1 MASNVALLGDCP
13 LVLCVVDGC
22 KPQKATLL
30 IRVLCRRDASHNL
43 NGLDVVLLY
52 NNMPISRS
60 WSSIPITLSNLT
72 LANTLPV
79 GQSFLWHR
87 YTVDNAE
94 ASEEFSRAVDN
105 PPRVVRLRQ
114 TSTQLHYAVVYPDVE
129 AEQQDLDYVQ
139 TRRWLHDYFQLD
151 YNLDDLYAEW
161 KSRDPSLFGKIEL
174 DGRAVGVRLLR
185 QDPWECLVA

>member
-1 MASNVALLGDCP
+1 MCC
-13 LVLCVVDGC
+13 VLCCIPVPC
-22 KPQKATLL
+22 TATC
-30 IRVLCRRDASHNL
+30 IV
-43 NGLDVVLLY
+43 
-52 NNMPISRS
+52 MPISRS

-87 YTVDNAE
+87 YPVELDG
-94 ASEEFSRAVDN
+94 EEFARAVDN

-114 TSTQLHYAVVYPDVE
+114 TPTQLQYAVVYPDAV
-129 AEQQDLDYVQ
+129 AEQQDQDYVQ
-139 TRRWLHDYFQLD
+139 TRRWIHDYFQLD
-151 YNLDDLYAEW
+151 HNLDELYAEW
-161 KSRDPSLFGKIEL
+161 KSRDPSLFGKIDI

>member
-1 MASNVALLGDCP
+1 M
-13 LVLCVVDGC
+13 
-22 KPQKATLL
+22 
-30 IRVLCRRDASHNL
+30 
-43 NGLDVVLLY
+43 
-52 NNMPISRS
+52 SR

-87 YTVDNAE
+87 YPVAEAGPSE

-114 TSTQLHYAVVYPDVE
+114 TPTHLQYTAVYPDAQSE
-129 AEQQDLDYVQ
+129 ERDKALSA
-139 TRRWLHDYFQLD
+139 THTWIHDYFQLD
-151 YNLDDLYAEW
+151 YDLDKLYKEW
-161 KSRDPSLFGKIEL
+161 TARDPSLFGKIDI
-174 DGRAVGVRLLR
+174 DGKAVGVRLLR

>member
-1 MASNVALLGDCP
+1 M
-13 LVLCVVDGC
+13 
-22 KPQKATLL
+22 
-30 IRVLCRRDASHNL
+30 
-43 NGLDVVLLY
+43 
-52 NNMPISRS
+52 SR

-87 YTVDNAE
+87 HPIPEAGTSE

-114 TSTQLHYAVVYPDVE
+114 TSTHLQYSAVYPNVSSE
-129 AEQQDLDYVQ
+129 EQDKALSA
-139 TRRWLHDYFQLD
+139 TSNWIRDYFQLD
-151 YNLDDLYAEW
+151 YDLDNLYKEW
-161 KSRDPSLFGKIEL
+161 TARDPNLFGKI
-174 DGRAVGVRLLR
+174 DVSGKAVGVRLLR

>member
-1 MASNVALLGDCP
+1 M
-13 LVLCVVDGC
+13 
-22 KPQKATLL
+22 
-30 IRVLCRRDASHNL
+30 
-43 NGLDVVLLY
+43 
-52 NNMPISRS
+52 SR
-60 WSSIPITLSNLT
+60 WASIPITLSNLT

-87 YTVDNAE
+87 YPVSEAGPSD

-114 TSTQLHYAVVYPDVE
+114 TPTQLHYSVIYPNTQSE
-129 AEQQDLDYVQ
+129 EQDKAYNATQAWI
-139 TRRWLHDYFQLD
+139 RDYFQLD
-151 YNLDDLYAEW
+151 YDLDELYREW
-161 KSRDPSLFGKIEL
+161 TKRDPSLFGKIDI